1 MELSQHKNFK
11 VLRSSAG
18 SGKTYALAI
27 NFISIALVGAKN
39 TKADYYKK
47 ILAMTFTNKAANEMK
62 ERVLNYLDILSN
74 RKDKDNILQTIIE
87 ETNLNKEE
95 VFNISKQIRNHILH
109 NYSELRISTIDKFTY
124 GIVRTFAK
132 DLQLNQNFE
141 LEMDSY
147 KIIQPV
153 VSLLLSRISK
163 KGGDL
168 SNALVE
174 FAMQKAEDGKST
186 NIERDLEEFAAQI
199 FKESSLD
206 FINNSTL
213 NVSDCM
219 EVRKELLIQKD
230 KCADKI
236 LDLADQVCEYFEVK
250 GLSQDHFKGGSKGG
264 FYNFFT
270 KNIINKQTDFKWL
283 PSDAVYRDV
292 YSDVWY
298 AKSKSQE
305 IKDLVDSSK
314 EDLVNFFNI
323 LMTLIS
329 EYISCK
335 AILKNIYSIAVLNEL
350 IIEVNSYKIN
360 NNIEQISEFNKK
372 IHSIIVEQPSSFI
385 YERIGERY
393 NHFLIDEFQ
402 DTSVLQWQNILP
414 LITDT
419 IDTGKSMV
427 VGDGK
432 QSIYRWRGG
441 EVEQFH
447 NLPNI
452 YKGNKLKFKKQWQNK
467 LKQHYSTN
475 VLANNYRSQYNI
487 IDFNNKFFELNKN
500 ILSPDLLGIYNN
512 HKQNLTKAN
521 KGGYVHVELL
531 EREDFKQNVIDR
543 LIEEIK
549 EMTSNPSD
557 INYKD
562 IAILCNSRTSVSLV
576 SNSLMEEKIDVISN
590 DGLLLCNSDKVNF
603 LISILYYL
611 ADSNN
616 NVAKASIISFL
627 VSNFSY
633 SGDIHTKNKEIALNT
648 KLNEILKDFNIE
660 VNFKNILKLSLYEL
674 VEELIS
680 SFEIDEDIYINFFL
694 DIVLKYF
701 NKYSSNIS
709 EFLLWW
715 EEKKTKESIVIPEGV
730 DAVQVMT
737 IHKSKGLAFNIVMI
751 PFNWEDKRNYSEI
764 WVDTSEHFSKKLKSA
779 LIMGSKKLKHSYYS
793 KEQEQEKN
801 LELLDNINK
810 LYVAMTRAKNAL
822 YVFTKKF
829 PDKINDKFTCSG
841 KLNSFMYNYHSE
853 EYPLIIGDNIQI
865 NSEEDISKQYTK
877 EKFEKLK
884 WKKIISL
891 KTASELIWDLENHSS
906 KKDWGKLLHYAL
918 SKVVYKDDLMK
929 VLNYLLSSGIC
940 SVKDKEDLFKHISA
954 LINHKQISKFFDKK
968 WEVRT
973 ECAILL
979 SNGNV
984 FIPDRFIFDNNQT
997 IIIDYKT
1004 GVESIENVKQI
1015 QNYSDILSS
1024 MGYKNIESYLIYI
1037 NKDTVKL
1044 IKT

>member
-47 ILAMTFTNKAANEMK
+47 ILAMTFTNKAAKEMK
-62 ERVLNYLDILSN
+62 ERVLDYLNILSN
-74 RKDKDNILQTIIE
+74 RKDKDNILQTIIS
-87 ETNLNKEE
+87 ETSLSEKE
-95 VFNISKQIRNHILH
+95 VFILSKEIRNHILH
-109 NYSELRISTIDKFTY
+109 NYSDLKISTIDKFTY

-186 NIERDLEEFAAQI
+186 NIERDLEEFASQI
-199 FKESSLD
+199 FKESSLE
-206 FINNSTL
+206 FINKDTL
-213 NVSDCM
+213 NVSECM
-219 EVRKELLIQKD
+219 KVRKELLTQKD

-236 LDLADQVCEYFEVK
+236 LELAERVCEYFEIK
-250 GLSQDHFKGGSKGG
+250 GLSQDHFKGGSRGG
-264 FYNFFT
+264 FFNFFT
-270 KNIINKQTDFKWL
+270 KNIINKQTDSKWL

-292 YSDVWY
+292 YSDIWY

-305 IKDLVDSSK
+305 VKDLVDQCK
-314 EDLVNFFNI
+314 EDLISFFNK

-350 IIEVNSYKIN
+350 IIEVNTYKIN

-414 LITDT
+414 LITDS
-419 IDTGKSMV
+419 IDIGKSMV

-452 YKGNKLKFKKQWQNK
+452 YKGNKLKFKKQWQDK
-467 LKQHYSTN
+467 LTQHYTTDI
-475 VLANNYRSQYNI
+475 LADNYRSQYNI
-487 IDFNNKFFELNKN
+487 IDFNNDFFELNKN
-500 ILSPDLLGIYNN
+500 ILSPDLLGIYNK
-512 HKQNLTKAN
+512 HKQNLTKAK
-521 KGGYVHVELL
+521 KGGYVHIELL
-531 EREDFKQNVIDR
+531 EREDFKQNVLDR

-549 EMTSNPSD
+549 KITSNSSD

-562 IAILCNSRTSVSLV
+562 IAILCNSRTSVSMV
-576 SNSLMEEKIDVISN
+576 SNSLMEEQIDVISN
-590 DGLLLCNSDKVNF
+590 DGLLIYSSDKVNL

-611 ADSNN
+611 SDSNN
-616 NVAKASIISFL
+616 NVAKASIISYL
-627 VSNFSY
+627 DSNY
-633 SGDIHTKNKEIALNT
+633 TYNGNIHSKNKEISLNT
-648 KLNEILKDFNIE
+648 KLDKILRDFNIT
-660 VNFKNILKLSLYEL
+660 VNFKNHLKLSLYEL

-779 LIMGSKKLKHSYYS
+779 LIMGSKKLEHSYYS

-829 PDKINDKFTCSG
+829 PDKINDKFACSG
-841 KLNSFMYNYHSE
+841 KLNSFMYNYHSG

-865 NSEEDISKQYTK
+865 STGEKVSKQYTK
-877 EKFEKLK
+877 KKFKKLD
-884 WKKIISL
+884 WKNIISL
-891 KTASELIWDLENHSS
+891 KSASELIWDLENKDS

-918 SKVVYKDDLMK
+918 SKVVYKDDLNK
-929 VLNYLLSSGIC
+929 VLDNFIINGIC
-940 SVKDKEDLFKHISA
+940 SFKEKEKLFKHISA
-954 LINHKQISKFFDKK
+954 IIYHKQISKFFDKK
-968 WEVRT
+968 WQVRT

-979 SNGNV
+979 ANGDI
-984 FIPDRFIFDNNQT
+984 FIPDRFIFDDSKT

-1004 GVESIENVKQI
+1004 GEESIENVKQI
-1015 QNYSDILSS
+1015 QNYSDILSN
-1024 MGYKNIESYLIYI
+1024 MGYSNIESYLIYI
-1037 NKDTVKL
+1037 NKGIVKL